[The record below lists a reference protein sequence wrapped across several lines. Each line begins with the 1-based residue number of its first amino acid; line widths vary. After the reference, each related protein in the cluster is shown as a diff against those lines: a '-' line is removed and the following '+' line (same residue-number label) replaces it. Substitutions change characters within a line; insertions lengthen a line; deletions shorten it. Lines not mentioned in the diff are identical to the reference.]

1 MAAIGTSV
9 ALRSGMVF
17 FISVEVSDGV
27 FGILT
32 RAMGGDILQ
41 HLRPIAWI
49 WRLIMLGRLFDD

>member
-9 ALRSGMVF
+9 ALRTRGVVF

-32 RAMGGDILQ
+32 AHVGNGQRHFAASKAGSMEFGVS
-41 HLRPIAWI
+41 
-49 WRLIMLGRLFDD
+49 